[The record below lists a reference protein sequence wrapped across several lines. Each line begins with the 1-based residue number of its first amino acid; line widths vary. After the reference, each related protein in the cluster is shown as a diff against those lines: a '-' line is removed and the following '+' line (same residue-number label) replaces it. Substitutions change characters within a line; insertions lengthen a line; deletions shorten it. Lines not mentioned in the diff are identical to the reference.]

1 MLLQG
6 VRGPLGLPVLAR
18 VAGWVWLALALGCG
32 GGQDGAAGPRGPSGA
47 ALQSGAG
54 PQAGSARPT
63 PTSGGAGAGISP
75 AAGVPAGAPAGA
87 LIGFARWREPHEQVW
102 IGLGGVDEVPAGIR
116 ALHSAFSRPR
126 RAAELRALASTYA
139 PFRLRTAEWD
149 LAFYGRGRAPAGLVE
164 QRMAL
169 EWTRRVMA
177 EAAGGG
183 QGESYGLVFS
193 WHRGVA
199 AGGLCDEVAVFLD
212 GEVRAGPCAAGLPGG
227 QAEGRLDPARLARLY
242 AWYDALQAFQADGL
256 QGVRADAPLE
266 RVIFAGHGASP
277 PRPAEVTAIGELS
290 AQLLRDLTA
299 PAAPAPTLR

>member
-6 VRGPLGLPVLAR
+6 IRGPLGLPVLAR
-18 VAGWVWLALALGCG
+18 VAGWVLLAMALGCG
-32 GGQDGAAGPRGPSGA
+32 GQDGAGEPRGPRGAG
-47 ALQSGAG
+47 LQGGAG
-54 PQAGSARPT
+54 PQAGARHST
-63 PTSGGAGAGISP
+63 PEGAGAGAGISP
-75 AAGVPAGAPAGA
+75 AAGVPAGIPAGA
-87 LIGFARWREPHEQVW
+87 VIGFARWREPHEQVW
-102 IGLGGVDEVPAGIR
+102 IGLSGVDEVPAGIR
-116 ALHSAFSRPR
+116 ARHSAFSRPE

-149 LAFYGRGRAPAGLVE
+149 LAFYGRGQAPAGLVE

-169 EWTRRVMA
+169 EWTRRVMV

-212 GEVRAGPCAAGLPGG
+212 GEVRAGPCAAGLPGR

-242 AWYDALQAFQADGL
+242 AWYDGLQAFQADGL

-266 RVIFAGHGASP
+266 RVIFAGRGTSP
-277 PRPAEVTAIGELS
+277 PRPAEVAAIGELS

-299 PAAPAPTLR
+299 PPPPPTSR